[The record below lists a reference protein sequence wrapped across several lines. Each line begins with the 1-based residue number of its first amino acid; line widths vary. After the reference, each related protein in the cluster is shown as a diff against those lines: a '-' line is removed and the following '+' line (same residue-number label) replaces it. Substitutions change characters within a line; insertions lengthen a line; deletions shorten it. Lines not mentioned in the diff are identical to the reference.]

1 MKRNNKIVP
10 QSMCNWLLLM
20 VFIMQFVV
28 SYCARGV
35 WSVFSSKPLDQYNY
49 ILVVEVFA
57 VGIPAVLLCLF
68 NGSGLIKTFGI
79 KSISFRK
86 VWNCVGLGICL
97 QPVAIIVNSLW
108 QKFVNVSGTASSVP
122 SGMKEMLIVFAFT
135 CIVPALSEEFLLRG
149 MYLSAVK
156 KNGYTFSIIVTTVMF
171 VLLHADLSTV
181 AAHVI
186 LGVAAAFA
194 VLNTNSVFSGI
205 LVHLSFNFSG
215 MMVDYI
221 AGTYYKQGGFIGT
234 SDFYLAIGV
243 AGLILSIL
251 FFRGVYSKK
260 MKKTASADI
269 FKNLFFAFFNIPV
282 LAIIAIYIWR
292 IIM

>member
-35 WSVFSSKPLDQYNY
+35 WSVFSSKPLGQYNY
-49 ILVVEVFA
+49 ILVVEIFA
-57 VGIPAVLLCLF
+57 VAIPAVLLCLF

-79 KSISFRK
+79 KSMRFHK
-86 VWNCVGLGICL
+86 VWKCIGLGICL
-97 QPVAIIVNSLW
+97 QPVAILVNSMW
-108 QKFVNVSGTASSVP
+108 QKLVNVSGSGSSVP

-156 KNGYTFSIIVTTVMF
+156 KNGYTFSVIVTTVMF

-181 AAHVI
+181 AAHAI
-186 LGVAAAFA
+186 LGAAAAFA
-194 VLNTNSVFSGI
+194 VLNTNSVFAGI

-221 AGTYYKQGGFIGT
+221 VGNYKSGGFTGT
-234 SDFYLAIGV
+234 SDFYLTIGV

-251 FFRGVYSKK
+251 FFKGVYTKK
-260 MKKTASADI
+260 MKKIASADI